1 MNLRKKQHRINHE
14 IRHPQV
20 RVTEGGIMLIADALK
35 LAQSQDMDLVLVNET
50 STPPV
55 CKIVKYEKM
64 LYELNKKPKNK
75 SLDVKEIK
83 MGPNTAEND
92 LEYRIRHITE
102 FLQKGHKVRLSLQFR
117 GREMAHINRGKELM
131 LKVVAAVEEHGAPES
146 DQTWM
151 ERRCF
156 VPLDLRVNNKFKQGE
171 KHNGKEKRNIEE
183 NFRDTT

>member
-1 MNLRKKQHRINHE
+1 MNPRKKQHRINNE

-20 RVTEGGIMLIADALK
+20 RVTEGGIMPIADALA
-35 LAQSQDMDLVLVNET
+35 LAQSQEMDLVLVNEN
-50 STPPV
+50 SQPPI

-64 LYELNKKPKNK
+64 LYELSKKPKNK

-92 LEYRIRHITE
+92 LEYRIKHITE

-131 LKVVAAVEEHGAPES
+131 LKVVAAVEVYGAPES
-146 DQTWM
+146 APNMDGKKMFCT
-151 ERRCF
+151 
-156 VPLDLRVNNKFKQGE
+156 LRPKSK
-171 KHNGKEKRNIEE
+171 
-183 NFRDTT
+183 

>member
-1 MNLRKKQHRINHE
+1 MNPRKKQHRINNE

-20 RVTEGGIMLIADALK
+20 RVTEGGIMPIADALA
-35 LAQSQDMDLVLVNET
+35 LAQSQDMDLVLVNEN
-50 STPPV
+50 SQPPI

-64 LYELNKKPKNK
+64 LYELSKKPKNK

-92 LEYRIRHITE
+92 LEYRIKHITE

-131 LKVVAAVEEHGAPES
+131 LKVVAAVEEFGAPES
-146 DQTWM
+146 SPNMDGKKMFCT
-151 ERRCF
+151 
-156 VPLDLRVNNKFKQGE
+156 LRPKSK
-171 KHNGKEKRNIEE
+171 
-183 NFRDTT
+183 